1 MSLSNPIKWVQ
12 GERISWPLMCL
23 ISYACGGLP
32 FGFDRLPSVHRLN
45 RKRINYSLFLCSQSL
60 ALEINLDILLFETS
74 LIVYMYTYQTIMCY
88 WTPWEKWDL
97 KRRMAGRGIRK
108 FRSQLFSA
116 NWIAFESLFDG
127 CFARKTKCVWKSQS
141 TESMH
146 PFEGGKWIP

>member
-45 RKRINYSLFLCSQSL
+45 RKRINYSFFLRTQS
-60 ALEINLDILLFETS
+60 
-74 LIVYMYTYQTIMCY
+74 
-88 WTPWEKWDL
+88 P
-97 KRRMAGRGIRK
+97 AGNK
-108 FRSQLFSA
+108 FRYSFIRSFLNSLHVYISDYHVLLNALREMGFEKENGRKRNKKVSEPTFLA
-116 NWIAFESLFDG
+116 NCIAFESLFDG

-141 TESMH
+141 TELMH
-146 PFEGGKWIP
+146 PFEMVKWIP